1 VRRGAMTSTV
11 ALVHLG
17 CARNLIDSEL
27 MLGRFAEAGLMVS
40 GDDRGV
46 DAVVLNTCSFIGPAR
61 EESEDAMRALIER
74 KRAGELSVVVVAGC
88 MVQRYAHELEERFP
102 EIDLFAEISDYRA
115 LASSLAELLAGGSP
129 ERYLASERP
138 GAEREG
144 SRLFATPAS
153 YAYLRVSH
161 GCDHDCSF
169 CAIPSIRGAHRS
181 KDVNGL
187 VEEARELVA
196 AGRKELV
203 LIAED
208 STAWGRE
215 HGEDLTTLVAAL
227 ADAEPD
233 GDYALRLMYAYP
245 NSFPAGVLEL
255 MAEHPRVL
263 PYLDIPVQH
272 IASPI
277 LKAMRRA
284 GNGDVVRRT
293 LDRVREAVP
302 DVTLRSTLLVGFP
315 GETEAH
321 VAQLV
326 DFVHEYRL
334 GRMGVFTYSPEQGTT
349 GYDLPGRVSPSE
361 AEARRRAVL
370 EARDQVLREEQRK
383 WLGREVEVLVDEVHA
398 SRVVGHTQMDAPE
411 VDPMAIVEGVEAPV
425 GSRLVMIADAV
436 DDDANLIGEL
446 AADLAPTEGESK

>member
-1 VRRGAMTSTV
+1 MTASV

-40 GDDRGV
+40 GDDTGV

-61 EESEDAMRALIER
+61 EESEGAMRALIER
-74 KRAGELSVVVVAGC
+74 KKAGELRAVVVAGC
-88 MVQRYAHELEERFP
+88 MVQRYAHDLEQRFP
-102 EIDLFAEISDYRA
+102 DIDLFAEISDYSE
-115 LASSLAELLAGGSP
+115 LAKSLSELLHGGQP

-138 GAEREG
+138 GAEQEG

-153 YAYLRVSH
+153 YAYLRISH

-169 CAIPSIRGAHRS
+169 CAIPSIRGKHRS
-181 KDVNGL
+181 KTIDAV
-187 VEEARELVA
+187 VAEARELIA

-215 HGEDLTTLVAAL
+215 HGDDLSSLLRAL
-227 ADAEPD
+227 ADAEPSA
-233 GDYALRLMYAYP
+233 DYGLRLMYAYP
-245 NSFPAGVLEL
+245 NNFPMGVADL
-255 MAEHPRVL
+255 MREHPKVL

-272 IASPI
+272 AASPV

-284 GNGDVVRRT
+284 GSGKVVRNT
-293 LDRVREAVP
+293 LDRIRAAVP

-315 GETEAH
+315 GETDADVGE
-321 VAQLV
+321 LI
-326 DFVHEYRL
+326 DLVHEYRL

-349 GYDLPGRVSPSE
+349 GYDLPDRVPPKE
-361 AEARRRAVL
+361 AEARRQAVL
-370 EARDQVLREEQRK
+370 EARDEVLGADQSA
-383 WLGREVEVLVDEVHA
+383 WIGREIDVLLDEVHA
-398 SRVVGHTQMDAPE
+398 TRLVGHTVMDAPE
-411 VDPMAIVEGVEAPV
+411 VDPLTVIEGIDPSAFEVGDRLRIV
-425 GSRLVMIADAV
+425 V
-436 DDDANLIGEL
+436 DGIDTDFNLIG
-446 AADLAPTEGESK
+446 APVAGEVAR